1 MAYKIYP
8 TSKFSRAVAHF
19 YKRTMGLML
28 QLKELGLARS
38 LHGQKAWE
46 ELAEDPFRGLRAG
59 PVTFSPF
66 LFPHDELQRLAICK
80 KPNNL
85 KTALL
90 NQRRSAFIEEN
101 SKALHHG
108 AGQFSQNA
116 SSEQEVK
123 KQASLAECG

>member
-8 TSKFSRAVAHF
+8 TSKFSRGVTHF
-19 YKRTMGLML
+19 YKRTISLML

-66 LFPHDELQRLAICK
+66 LFPQDESQRFGTRK
-80 KPNNL
+80 NL
-85 KTALL
+85 KTPLL
-90 NQRRSAFIEEN
+90 NERRSAFIEEN
-101 SKALHHG
+101 SKALHHEIG
-108 AGQFSQNA
+108 RSNFP
-116 SSEQEVK
+116 K
-123 KQASLAECG
+123 C